1 MKLHLYDYLILGIV
15 VAFIGGW
22 IIGYNISSKDD
33 NSTSNILNEI
43 SKYKANESFLLL
55 SISNKEKELIKIKF
69 KNDSL
74 NLINS
79 NIEKERKINYTN
91 YEKEINKDKK
101 ITTINDVN
109 SALDSILCSVGIRS
123 CK

>member
-1 MKLHLYDYLILGIV
+1 MKWHLYDYLILGIV
-15 VAFIGGW
+15 IAFIVGW
-22 IIGYNISSKDD
+22 VIGYNISSKDD
-33 NSTSNILNEI
+33 NNTSNILNEI

-101 ITTINDVN
+101 ITTITDVN
-109 SALDSILCSVGIRS
+109 STLDSILCSVGIRS